1 MTDKT
6 MATQEEIFKLF
17 YQKSIATGDKLSPKT
32 VKEYEKQYKTISKK
46 INILDDEDKI
56 MTFLD
61 EIENPNTKSNKAF
74 LILKIRRAFDQ
85 PYKQIEDMREQLKEE
100 ITRRRKM
107 KSKEYTKSLISY
119 TELVDELEKLKG
131 SGLPYIFN
139 YMHVNHGLRNR
150 DLNAII
156 KFKKPKKVTENT
168 IVFNPKQRKKQLDFY
183 ITDYKT
189 SATHGDKHIIIKDEN
204 LLNEMKK
211 LNRADNTYLVPVKQG
226 QKATDGY
233 INVLAS
239 KFSIRGLG
247 EAKIAKILM
256 KHFIDTKQFNKVH
269 ELSEQRGTNLSTLY
283 TSYNMYD
290 NIHKKDLQH
299 QMLKKELMEK
309 TSAEK

>member
-1 MTDKT
+1 MSDK
-6 MATQEEIFKLF
+6 METQEKIFKIF
-17 YQKSIATGDKLSPKT
+17 YQKSVATGDKLSPKT

-46 INILDDEDKI
+46 IDILDDESKI
-56 MTFLD
+56 IKYLD

-74 LILKIRRAFDQ
+74 LILKIRKAFNS
-85 PYKQIEDMREQLKEE
+85 PYGQLEDMRESLKDE

-119 TELVDELEKLKG
+119 TELVDKLDKLKG

-156 KFKKPKKVTENT
+156 KFKKPKIITENT
-168 IVFNPKQRKKQLDFY
+168 IVYNPRQRKKQLDFY

-189 SATHGDKHIIIKDEN
+189 YSTHGEKHIIITDED

-211 LNRADNTYLVPVKQG
+211 LNRCDNAYLVPVKQG

-239 KFSIRGLG
+239 KYTIDGLG

-256 KHFIDTKQFNKVH
+256 KHFIDTKQFDKVH
-269 ELSEQRGTNLSTLY
+269 DLSIERGTNLSTLY

-290 NIHKKDLQH
+290 NIHKGELQH
-299 QMLKKELMEK
+299 QQLKKEIIEK
-309 TSAEK
+309 THGK